1 MCRVIAIRK
10 VEECL
15 DGTTIKEFELAAPM
29 TESTMRRIA
38 EEGKLKFFPDFPRP
52 YFRIDRSGAYIIQ
65 GVIGLC
71 SFRVVFSGSVTS
83 SLEEFLQFHIEKGDS
98 CGC

>member
-29 TESTMRRIA
+29 TEAVMRRIA
-38 EEGKLKFFPDFPRP
+38 SEGKLKYFPDFPRP
-52 YFRIDRSGAYIIQ
+52 YFRIDRSGAYVIQ
-65 GVIGLC
+65 GVIGMC
-71 SFRVVFSGSVTS
+71 SFRVVFSQSVTAC
-83 SLEEFLQFHIEKGDS
+83 LEEFLRVHIEKGES